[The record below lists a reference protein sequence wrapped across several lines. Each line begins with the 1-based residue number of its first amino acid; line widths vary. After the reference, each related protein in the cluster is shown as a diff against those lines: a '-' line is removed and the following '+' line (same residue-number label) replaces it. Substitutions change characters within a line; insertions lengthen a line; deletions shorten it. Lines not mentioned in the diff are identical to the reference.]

1 MLTCVKHTPRDAPAE
16 IPKSLALCSL
26 KQAPRVAYA
35 AAWQPRSPGP
45 WLTLR
50 AFAAPEMRR
59 CPVNGAS
66 SQHHMLSDLVGPLGF
81 RFTFFASGWGIF
93 TDGFAGGGAP
103 YTHDGTTRLMLDGA
117 SGSGAPGHVTMS
129 EQSGLS
135 FNLYGLDAASMFPGL
150 SGAINITGNLTG
162 GGTVFTSISIDDTFD
177 GYSLSGFTGLDSIDF
192 AEPTSGAFRTTAG
205 LALDNLLTTPKTVP
219 EPLTLSLFGSG
230 LAGAIAM
237 RRRKKNAA

>member
-1 MLTCVKHTPRDAPAE
+1 MRNLISAVAVA
-16 IPKSLALCSL
+16 LAL
-26 KQAPRVAYA
+26 
-35 AAWQPRSPGP
+35 
-45 WLTLR
+45 T
-50 AFAAPEMRR
+50 AFAAIPSQAGVIDFEANAD
-59 CPVNGAS
+59 NGAS
-66 SQHHMLSDLVGPLGF
+66 TQIANGF

-117 SGSGAPGHVTMS
+117 SGSAAPGHVTMS